1 MLGHGGYEIARYRLT
16 SSPVVYESPPGGLAR
31 IIADLRE
38 EQHSHGTVVC
48 YEGEAAQIFI
58 LQSLEPRRFWLT
70 EAGISVKS
78 LL

>member
-1 MLGHGGYEIARYRLT
+1 M
-16 SSPVVYESPPGGLAR
+16 ESLATVLRQVLLFTNLPPGGLAR